1 MEDDNQFQ
9 ENLLDDKAIASGS
22 GPTSSNDGEWSF
34 VGKVGA
40 LIGIFIGCALLGSF
54 LLIVCMLMGGA
65 DLTSGFDIF
74 GSMDDPTMRPFAKA
88 GIGFN
93 HLSMFA
99 LTAIIFAFAI
109 KGAEWK
115 SYFSFNDVDAALVWK
130 FVLLLVLAYPLIGIS
145 AMAFEHIDLPEW
157 MDSLDEQS
165 IDSLM
170 SILSMNSVAD
180 LLINLLIIAVLP
192 AIGEELL
199 FRGVIQRELVKVMD
213 NPHIAILLA
222 SIIFSAVHMQIQGFL
237 PKLIIGLIL
246 GYAYYWT
253 KSLWIPMLLHF
264 INNSVPTFMLYWA
277 GDDIEGLE
285 AQAQSPQLIPMI
297 ALVAIS
303 CFLCYLMVNNIKTQ
317 VDQSS
322 PQV

>member
-1 MEDDNQFQ
+1 
-9 ENLLDDKAIASGS
+9 
-22 GPTSSNDGEWSF
+22 
-34 VGKVGA
+34 
-40 LIGIFIGCALLGSF
+40 
-54 LLIVCMLMGGA
+54 
-65 DLTSGFDIF
+65 
-74 GSMDDPTMRPFAKA
+74 
-88 GIGFN
+88 
-93 HLSMFA
+93 
-99 LTAIIFAFAI
+99 
-109 KGAEWK
+109 
-115 SYFSFNDVDAALVWK
+115 
-130 FVLLLVLAYPLIGIS
+130 
-145 AMAFEHIDLPEW
+145 
-157 MDSLDEQS
+157 
-165 IDSLM
+165 
-170 SILSMNSVAD
+170 MNSVAD

-246 GYAYYWT
+246 G
-253 KSLWIPMLLHF
+253 
-264 INNSVPTFMLYWA
+264 
-277 GDDIEGLE
+277 
-285 AQAQSPQLIPMI
+285 AQSPQLIPMI